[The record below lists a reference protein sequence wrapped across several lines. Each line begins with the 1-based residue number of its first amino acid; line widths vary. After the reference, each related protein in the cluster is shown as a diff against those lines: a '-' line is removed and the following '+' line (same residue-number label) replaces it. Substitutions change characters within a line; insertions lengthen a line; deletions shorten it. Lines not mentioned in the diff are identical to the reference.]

1 MAVPPAKKNSFK
13 NDKTEAAML
22 LDSKMLQ
29 LLVCPLTKQNLE
41 FDVKKSELKSVS
53 ARLAYPIRGGIPI
66 LLPSEARAL
75 DDKEL

>member
-1 MAVPPAKKNSFK
+1 MAVPPAKKKPPK
-13 NDKTEAAML
+13 NESTH
-22 LDSKMLQ
+22 LDANMLQ

-41 FDVKKSELKSVS
+41 FNAKKCELKSVS

-66 LLPSEARAL
+66 LLPSEARPL

>member
-1 MAVPPAKKNSFK
+1 MAVPSAKK
-13 NDKTEAAML
+13 KTSRTEKAETAML

-41 FDVKKSELKSVS
+41 LDTKKCELKSVS

-66 LLPSEARAL
+66 LLPSEARSL

>member
-1 MAVPPAKKNSFK
+1 MAVPPAKKKSSK
-13 NDKTEAAML
+13 LDKTEAALL
-22 LDSKMLQ
+22 LDPKMFE

>member
-1 MAVPPAKKNSFK
+1 MAVPPAKKTPPK
-13 NDKTEAAML
+13 NELAESSTH
-22 LDSKMLQ
+22 LDANMLQ

-41 FDVKKSELKSVS
+41 LNAKKNELKSVS

-66 LLPSEARAL
+66 LLPSEARPL

>member
-1 MAVPPAKKNSFK
+1 MATPPAKKKTSK
-13 NDKTEAAML
+13 SEKTEAAMP
-22 LDSKMLQ
+22 LDPKMMQ
-29 LLVCPLTKQNLE
+29 LLVCPLTKQILE
-41 FDVKKSELKSVS
+41 FSADKCELKSVS